1 MLASRSIENVMTRVM
16 SAWNASAIRS
26 NISLKCSV
34 RSFGVPTGASGIS
47 RLDMSCRGGHLHA
60 ALDLADRVEVVADD
74 DAVAD
79 AEAGLQPR
87 RLSLDAV
94 EDAAG
99 LVENRRAFLVGV
111 ALAEQLLKHR
121 ARIAFLRQRL
131 CRRPPGQAR
140 AAERRGQLERRQP
153 RLLPDVPR
161 RQLVGADA
169 GVRTAPRHA
178 PHGLTQLSHVISM

>member
-1 MLASRSIENVMTRVM
+1 MPRFVYVRMLASRSIENVMTRVM

-34 RSFGVPTGASGIS
+34 MSFGVPTGASGIS
-47 RLDMSCRGGHLHA
+47 SRDGVLLRRHLHA
-60 ALDLADRVEVVADD
+60 PLDLADRVQVIAHD
-74 DAVAD
+74 DAVAH

-99 LVENRRAFLVGV
+99 LVENRRPFLVGI

-131 CRRPPGQAR
+131 RRRPPGHVAR
-140 AAERRGQLERRQP
+140 RRARW
-153 RLLPDVPR
+153 
-161 RQLVGADA
+161 
-169 GVRTAPRHA
+169 
-178 PHGLTQLSHVISM
+178 